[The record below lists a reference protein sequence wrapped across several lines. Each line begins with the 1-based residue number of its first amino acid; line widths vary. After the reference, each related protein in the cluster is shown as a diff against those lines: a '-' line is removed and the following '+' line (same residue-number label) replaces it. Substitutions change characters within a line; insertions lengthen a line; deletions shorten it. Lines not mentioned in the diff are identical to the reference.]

1 MAKFK
6 FHWGWGILLV
16 YITFMSVFLFFFY
29 KSFGELKT
37 NELVTEDYYE
47 KELVYGDV
55 LDKKQHA
62 DTMKVQ
68 LQIIPSEQGV
78 KIVFPHYLPQKKI
91 EGKVILYKP
100 NKKALDQV
108 KEIILDE
115 NNEMLIN
122 RDNFISGRWNVI
134 VDWKMDSIPYFREQ
148 KISIK

>member
-6 FHWGWGILLV
+6 FHWGWGILLF

-55 LDKKQHA
+55 LQKKEHA

-68 LQIIPSEQGV
+68 VQI
-78 KIVFPHYLPQKKI
+78 LPQKQGINIIFPSYTDPSKI
-91 EGKVILYKP
+91 KGKVILYKP
-100 NKKALDQV
+100 NKKALDQEIDIDLNEK
-108 KEIILDE
+108 KEMIIDKKH
-115 NNEMLIN
+115 
-122 RDNFISGRWNVI
+122 FVPGRWNI
-134 VDWKMDSIPYFREQ
+134 IIDWKLDSIPYFKE
-148 KISIK
+148 KKLTIK